1 MNEIHKNVY
10 DKLWFVFF
18 DDLEFILGKK
28 INTVTKGFLHHN
40 LNNKTEF
47 DLIDEEL
54 TTKLKYE
61 RNRKYL

>member
-1 MNEIHKNVY
+1 MNEIHKKVY

>member
-54 TTKLKYE
+54 TKKLKYE